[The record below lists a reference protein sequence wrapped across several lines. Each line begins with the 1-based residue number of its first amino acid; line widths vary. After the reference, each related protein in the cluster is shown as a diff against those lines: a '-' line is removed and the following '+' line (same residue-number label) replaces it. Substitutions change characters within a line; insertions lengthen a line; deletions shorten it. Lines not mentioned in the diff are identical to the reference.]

1 MFNAVNERS
10 DYGEFVGWLNS
21 FLEMV
26 SSDEDI
32 KEDDMEDVEVSI
44 LDVNILPNPVFL
56 DSQLS
61 VDYIQLDNDV
71 DGVNFEYQ
79 WQKKNVDEDS
89 YAANFS
95 NKKMFESL
103 ELNGSDYFYDPEKI
117 DIGFSF
123 DFYGQTYN
131 ELYLSKQGFAS
142 FSEIPDGYVADS
154 EIDMPIIAPFL
165 VYEDIFNSRET
176 YIEVQTIGSEGEREV
191 VVQWHFVTGDLCEEF
206 LMQLH
211 LYEKDDSISFHY
223 EKSFDFVKSYG
234 VFVGLK
240 YGDRFEFV
248 IDGDKVIN
256 SFRSI
261 VITRESGFEF
271 EDIVGQQSSVL
282 TEVLACDWDYRA
294 VLTPYGDH
302 IHGDTFH
309 TASVTPLCED
319 SGVDE
324 PISEDDVAWYD
335 LSAVQF
341 RTYPDGERVA
351 VRGYDQVLGISLVDE
366 IGLEVFSGTK
376 SFYLTVGSFIGRNNA
391 ENTIGVENV
400 SLYIGEDEIVGT
412 IDGDNKYFQF
422 DPQLAMTAYNE
433 NEIVSLRILFDSNR
447 GQDIYDINISYGIV
461 ENVQ

>member
-1 MFNAVNERS
+1 M
-10 DYGEFVGWLNS
+10 
-21 FLEMV
+21 
-26 SSDEDI
+26 
-32 KEDDMEDVEVSI
+32 
-44 LDVNILPNPVFL
+44 
-56 DSQLS
+56 
-61 VDYIQLDNDV
+61 
-71 DGVNFEYQ
+71 
-79 WQKKNVDEDS
+79 
-89 YAANFS
+89 
-95 NKKMFESL
+95 
-103 ELNGSDYFYDPEKI
+103 
-117 DIGFSF
+117 
-123 DFYGQTYN
+123 
-131 ELYLSKQGFAS
+131 
-142 FSEIPDGYVADS
+142 ADS